1 MPMADAAP
9 PAKPHRKLGPVLA
22 SLDRRESLIVAARAA
37 GLNPTRDGLLVQ
49 VAYEGDESLLES
61 SLSEQGLVV
70 LHRYPRYQ
78 RLDVLVR
85 NFSQLDAVTAIGG
98 VFRVQAMQTAISR

>member
-37 GLNPTRDGLLVQ
+37 GLNPTQDGLLVQ
-49 VAYEGDESLLES
+49 IAYEGDASLLET
-61 SLSEQGLVV
+61 SLSDMGLVV

-85 NFSQLDAVTAIGG
+85 NFSELDAVTGIGG

>member
-1 MPMADAAP
+1 MPKADAAP
-9 PAKPHRKLGPVLA
+9 LAKPHRKLGPVLA
-22 SLDRRESLIVAARAA
+22 SLDRSESLIVAARAA
-37 GLNPTRDGLLVQ
+37 GLNPTQDGLLVQ
-49 VAYEGDESLLES
+49 IAYEGDESSLET

-70 LHRYPRYQ
+70 LHCYPRYQ

-85 NFSQLDAVTAIGG
+85 DFSELDAVTSIGS